1 MAEDPQ
7 PMTLQQRIAALN
19 AAHIGRIPGDPP
31 LPRPKPQIPLKRPV
45 VIKQRSSN
53 NPPEQLHRSTADT
66 RVGNQPAGAVRQP
79 NTAPQTSTGREDP
92 RATIPTKTPPPPLPR
107 GQPTQPPPPLPA
119 RRESSQD
126 ESR

>member
-45 VIKQRSSN
+45 VIKQRSTNS
-53 NPPEQLHRSTADT
+53 PPGQLHRSTADT
-66 RVGNQPAGAVRQP
+66 GVGYQPAGAVRQP
-79 NTAPQTSTGREDP
+79 NTTPPTSTKREDP
-92 RATIPTKTPPPPLPR
+92 RATILTKTPPPPLPKR
-107 GQPTQPPPPLPA
+107 QPSQPPP
-119 RRESSQD
+119 
-126 ESR
+126 